1 MIETKTNFEQIN
13 KMEKKALVRFFALA
27 VPLVLAIVVMTLS
40 SQAANAQITPAQ
52 QQALKSLVATG
63 YTNSYPIN
71 PPRAWCGPGCPNI
84 SVKYSINL
92 GQLVA
97 IVPDQ
102 PRTSLDVVLAPTQ
115 HQTTYGFLTMQ
126 IPRWALDS
134 KNPSGT
140 DTPFRVTLDGHGLAW
155 SQIQQDNTHRV
166 LGFYFGAD
174 NGFLQIFGN
183 QGAVTKAFPTN
194 H

>member
-13 KMEKKALVRFFALA
+13 KMEKKTLVRFFALA
-27 VPLVLAIVVMTLS
+27 VPLVSAIVVMTLS
-40 SQAANAQITPAQ
+40 SQAVYAQITPAQ

-71 PPRAWCGPGCPNI
+71 PPRTWCSGGPPGCPNVSI
-84 SVKYSINL
+84 KYSITL
-92 GQLVA
+92 GQLIA
-97 IVPDQ
+97 MVPDQ

-115 HQTTYGFLTMQ
+115 HATSYGLLTMQ

-140 DTPFRVTLDGHGLAW
+140 DTPFRVRWMVMVFPGHKFNRPILIEYLDFTL
-155 SQIQQDNTHRV
+155 V
-166 LGFYFGAD
+166 LIMAFYKS
-174 NGFLQIFGN
+174 LETL
-183 QGAVTKAFPTN
+183 VL
-194 H
+194 